1 MTFIQD
7 VTFDDQ
13 NMTAP
18 PVFNPG
24 TPFVKIWRLQNA
36 GTCTWDTSYQLAFV
50 SGNQPGAD
58 MGGTAVPLAQAVA
71 PGATVD
77 IAASL
82 WAPQNYGTY
91 QGFWKMRN
99 GQGQFFGQ
107 VVWVGIQ
114 VPNPNPPPPPP
125 PPPVNGN
132 PNLRADATTVSPGQC
147 TTVRWDIDGVSA
159 VYFIDGG
166 NSQGVGGHDSRNVCP
181 GGTTT
186 YTLRVVYTNNT
197 SSDFPITI
205 NVAGA
210 PSYSVNFWAD
220 NDQIRKGQCTTLHW
234 DVRGVQAVYYQG
246 NGVAGQ
252 GSQQECPQSD
262 KTYKLTVVR
271 QDGGQEEHKVKVHV
285 KDSGGGGVPP
295 PPGPI
300 VPM

>member
-1 MTFIQD
+1 M
-7 VTFDDQ
+7 
-13 NMTAP
+13 
-18 PVFNPG
+18 
-24 TPFVKIWRLQNA
+24 
-36 GTCTWDTSYQLAFV
+36 
-50 SGNQPGAD
+50 
-58 MGGTAVPLAQAVA
+58 
-71 PGATVD
+71 
-77 IAASL
+77 
-82 WAPQNYGTY
+82 
-91 QGFWKMRN
+91 
-99 GQGQFFGQ
+99 
-107 VVWVGIQ
+107 
-114 VPNPNPPPPPP
+114 
-125 PPPVNGN
+125 NGN
-132 PNLRADATTVSPGQC
+132 PNLRADASTVGPGQC
-147 TTVRWDIDGVSA
+147 TTIRWDIDGVSA

-166 NSQGVGGHDSRNVCP
+166 NTQGVGGHDSRNVCP

-205 NVAGA
+205 NVSGA

-220 NDQIRKGQCTTLHW
+220 SDQIRKGECTTLHW